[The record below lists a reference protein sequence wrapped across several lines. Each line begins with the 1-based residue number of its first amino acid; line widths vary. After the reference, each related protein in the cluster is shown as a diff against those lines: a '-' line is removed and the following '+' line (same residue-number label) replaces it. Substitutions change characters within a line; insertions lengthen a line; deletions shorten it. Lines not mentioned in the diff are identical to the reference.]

1 MSTEIDLAFHNLL
14 WDVSFGLNSYSQ
26 LALCYVTSSAIKS
39 LIANACLRG
48 GYNITGHLHSIRL
61 CHTVCAKSVIHTLMC
76 IVHANLSA
84 PHNVPETKHCSS
96 CFLLFSSPTFRSHW
110 SATSV
115 FTDWQMLL
123 HRSVHPTEAVMHF
136 PLCFGF
142 PPVLE
147 KLLRLREKFPTIF
160 LDSVLFTPYIT
171 FSYILS
177 LLDVHFCWDPVLF
190 PGLMFMT
197 DPFKNVGF

>member
-48 GYNITGHLHSIRL
+48 GYKITVHLHSMRL

-136 PLCFGF
+136 PPLFRISPCSRETFETPWKIPHYF
-142 PPVLE
+142 PWFSTFHPLYHILLHSQSPRRSL
-147 KLLRLREKFPTIF
+147 LLRSCLISRT
-160 LDSVLFTPYIT
+160 
-171 FSYILS
+171 
-177 LLDVHFCWDPVLF
+177 VHDRPV
-190 PGLMFMT
+190 
-197 DPFKNVGF
+197 